1 MNEQMP
7 LILDQIRERRLNID
21 ICKRREN
28 EREKKEKE
36 QNREKQIHMEQVLSD
51 RSLCYARL
59 LARSS
64 SSRFNQANFFVIKI
78 RMFI

>member
-36 QNREKQIHMEQVLSD
+36 QNREK
-51 RSLCYARL
+51 
-59 LARSS
+59 
-64 SSRFNQANFFVIKI
+64 
-78 RMFI
+78 